1 MAVLAGDWREAA
13 ADAFDVDDEDCALE
27 SELVD
32 GNTRLTVTGVSAH
45 ASVPEKGKNAAKMLV
60 HVLAKLGIGGAP
72 IALLDEAA
80 GRESA
85 GEDLGIAGSDKVS
98 GALTIN
104 LGLLFARGGKID
116 VTFDCRYPVF
126 FNPETIGETVQR
138 RLAPA
143 GYALEPIEPS
153 VPHHV
158 PESSELVAKLMD
170 VYNTITGES
179 AKPFAIGGG
188 TYARHLKEGV
198 AYGMMFPGELELEH
212 QANESI
218 DVANFVKAARIY
230 AYAIV
235 ALCA

>member
-1 MAVLAGDWREAA
+1 M
-13 ADAFDVDDEDCALE
+13 
-27 SELVD
+27 
-32 GNTRLTVTGVSAH
+32 
-45 ASVPEKGKNAAKMLV
+45 
-60 HVLAKLGIGGAP
+60 
-72 IALLDEAA
+72 
-80 GRESA
+80 
-85 GEDLGIAGSDKVS
+85 
-98 GALTIN
+98 
-104 LGLLFARGGKID
+104 
-116 VTFDCRYPVF
+116 
-126 FNPETIGETVQR
+126 QR

-143 GYALEPIEPS
+143 GYTLDPIHPS
-153 VPHHV
+153 TPHHV

-170 VYNTITGES
+170 VYNTISGEN

-198 AYGMMFPGELELEH
+198 AYGMLFPGELELEH

>member
-1 MAVLAGDWREAA
+1 MEEQTTQPKLRRDERTESGIRILYEDNHLLVAEKPVNLPVQ
-13 ADAFDVDDEDCALE
+13 ADSSGDEDLLTLLKEYIRARYEKPGEVYLGF
-27 SELVD
+27 VH
-32 GNTRLTVTGVSAH
+32 RL
-45 ASVPEKGKNAAKMLV
+45 
-60 HVLAKLGIGGAP
+60 
-72 IALLDEAA
+72 D
-80 GRESA
+80 R
-85 GEDLGIAGSDKVS
+85 
-98 GALTIN
+98 
-104 LGLLFARGGKID
+104 
-116 VTFDCRYPVF
+116 
-126 FNPETIGETVQR
+126 R

-143 GYALEPIEPS
+143 GYALDPIHPS
-153 VPHHV
+153 TPHHV

-170 VYNTITGES
+170 VYNTISGEN

-198 AYGMMFPGELELEH
+198 AYGMLFPGELELEH